1 MLFPRISAIRNLRSA
16 IRNSAFLLAAVSLY
30 GADLEPLRFN
40 NPGLTVDLAVGLWAW
55 PVPVDLKGDG
65 HFDLI
70 VVCPDTPYNGVYLF
84 ENTAGDTAKNPMPVF
99 KAARRIGKG
108 GFDVTPSYVGGKMR
122 VMTPA
127 AEYPDFAKT
136 GLEKPVRIDLPVNP
150 HSNKVRSNQWRYV
163 DYDGDGVL
171 DLAIGVDDWKE
182 YGWDR
187 AFNERGEWTHGPL
200 HGFLYLLHNRGT
212 NEKPIYDSPVKL
224 EADGKPIDTYGCPSP
239 CFADFRGT
247 GALDLICGEFM
258 DGFTFYENIGDRTH
272 PKYAAGRRLR
282 SNGKPLT
289 MDLEMLVVTPFDWNK
304 DGRVDLIVGQEDGR
318 VAFIENLGKTVDG
331 VPEFAPP
338 RYFQQEADLVKFGA
352 LATPVGVDWDG
363 DGKEDILAGD
373 SAGYI
378 GFFKNLGGNPPKWAA
393 PQYLE
398 ADGQPI
404 RIMAGKNGSV
414 QGPAEAKWGYTTF
427 SVADWDGDGLPDIV
441 ANSILGKIVWWR
453 NIGTKTQPKLAAAQP
468 IEVEWP
474 GAPPKPAWDWWQ
486 PKPREL
492 VTQWRTTPVA
502 IDWNG
507 SGLKDLIMLDP
518 EGWLNLFER
527 KREGGVLKLMPG
539 KRVFFGQGGCEFDAS
554 GKKLNSADGLLRL
567 NSKAGGGSGRRKF
580 CIADWDG
587 DGKPDLLVNG
597 TNVDFLRN
605 VSTTPGE
612 FVFRDLGP
620 VATRRLAGHD
630 TSPTTVNW
638 RGDGIPDLLVGA
650 EDGHLYFLSNP
661 RHSSP

>member
-1 MLFPRISAIRNLRSA
+1 MLATRCFFIS
-16 IRNSAFLLAAVSLY
+16 LLAAASLH
-30 GADLEPLRFN
+30 GADFEPVPYN

-55 PVPVDLKGDG
+55 PVPVDMHGDG
-65 HFDLI
+65 NYSLI
-70 VVCPDTPYNGVYLF
+70 VVCPDTPYNGTYLF
-84 ENTAGDTAKNPMPVF
+84 ENTTGDTAKNPMPVF

-108 GFDVTPSYVGGKMR
+108 GFDATPSYNDGKMR

-136 GLEKPVRIDLPVNP
+136 GLDKPIRIDVPVNP
-150 HSNKVRSNQWRYV
+150 HSNKVRSDQWRRV

-171 DLAIGVDDWKE
+171 DLVIGVDDWSE

-187 AFNERGEWTHGPL
+187 GYNERGEWTRGPL
-200 HGFLYLLHNRGT
+200 HGYLYLLHNGGT
-212 NEKPIYDSPVKL
+212 NDHPVYDPPMKL

-247 GALDLICGEFM
+247 GVLDLICGEFL
-258 DGFTFYENIGDRTH
+258 DGFTYYENIGTRTQ

-282 SNGKPLT
+282 FDGQPLT
-289 MDLEMLVVTPFDWNK
+289 MDLEMIVVTPFDWNK
-304 DGRVDLIVGQEDGR
+304 DGRMDLIVGQEDGR
-318 VAFIENLGKTVDG
+318 VAFIENLGKIVEG
-331 VPEFAPP
+331 VPQFAPP

-352 LATPVGVDWDG
+352 LATPVSVDWDG

-378 GFFKNLGGNPPKWAA
+378 GFIKNLGGNPPKWAA
-393 PQYLE
+393 PEYLE
-398 ADGQPI
+398 ADGHPI
-404 RIMAGKNGSV
+404 RIMAGKNGSI

-441 ANSILGKIVWWR
+441 GNSILGKIVWWR
-453 NIGTKTQPKLAAAQP
+453 NIGTKTQPRLAAAQP

-474 GAPPKPAWDWWQ
+474 GVPPQPAWNWWR

-507 SGLKDLIMLDP
+507 AGLKDLLMIDP

-527 KREGGVLKLMPG
+527 KRVAGELKLLPG
-539 KRVFFGQGGCEFDAS
+539 KRVFFGQGCSAFDAS
-554 GKKLNSADGLLRL
+554 GKRLNATDGLLRL
-567 NSKAGGGSGRRKF
+567 NAKEAGASGRRKF
-580 CIADWDG
+580 CVADWDG
-587 DGKPDLLVNG
+587 DGKPDLLTNG

-620 VATRRLAGHD
+620 LGARRLSGHD

-650 EDGHLYFLSNP
+650 EDGHFYFLSNP
-661 RHSSP
+661 RHATP